1 MKRRSE
7 CSGHASFHSFL
18 CYCKHCMQVHI
29 AVAEVLSVYKQQT
42 SSLLLYICDYT
53 CVECATWSILAGLAH
68 SSSWISEEKLCG
80 KTSLLIRQTICVKNL
95 WPHPPCNN
103 TLPRGHIRTPNWVS
117 IGKVQTHC
125 QPYSDVTPCVK
136 NENVINGLV
145 EIIGWY

>member
-1 MKRRSE
+1 MAIQVSIPS
-7 CSGHASFHSFL
+7 CVIANIA
-18 CYCKHCMQVHI
+18 CKCII
-29 AVAEVLSVYKQQT
+29 AVTEVLSVYKQQT

-80 KTSLLIRQTICVKNL
+80 KTSLLIRQKSVSKIY
-95 WPHPPCNN
+95 
-103 TLPRGHIRTPNWVS
+103 GHIPHATIHCQGGIYGHQIVYPF
-117 IGKVQTHC
+117 KATVQTHC
-125 QPYSDVTPCVK
+125 QLDSDVTSCVK

>member
-1 MKRRSE
+1 MAMQDSIPS
-7 CSGHASFHSFL
+7 CVIANIA
-18 CYCKHCMQVHI
+18 CKCII
-29 AVAEVLSVYKQQT
+29 AVTEVLSVYKQQT

-80 KTSLLIRQTICVKNL
+80 KTSLFIRQKSVSKFKGHIPHLKNE
-95 WPHPPCNN
+95 
-103 TLPRGHIRTPNWVS
+103 LPRGHIRTPNCVS

-125 QPYSDVTPCVK
+125 QPYSDVTSCVK

>member
-18 CYCKHCMQVHI
+18 CYCKHCKCKCII
-29 AVAEVLSVYKQQT
+29 AVTEVLSVYKQQT

-80 KTSLLIRQTICVKNL
+80 KTSLLIRQKSVSKIY
-95 WPHPPCNN
+95 
-103 TLPRGHIRTPNWVS
+103 GHIPHAT
-117 IGKVQTHC
+117 IHC
-125 QPYSDVTPCVK
+125 QGGIYGHQIVYPLGRSKPTASLIVMLLHVLKMRMLLMD
-136 NENVINGLV
+136 
-145 EIIGWY
+145 W